1 MDNKKIIII
10 AASALLVIMLLFL
23 LVKQPQDDTSGQ
35 LQIVT
40 TESGNQ
46 LQVVTT
52 ESEEQLQETTTES
65 EEQLQETA
73 TEGEEQQ
80 QEAVTESGEQ
90 QQEATTE
97 SETQVQETA
106 VEVIDDQN
114 DSSQTE
120 YRFRSSKLLNNHY
133 EKHGKEM
140 GFNSPEE
147 YEQAAAAVVNN
158 PNALHKTEKEDGDD
172 AYYVEKTNEFVVV
185 STDGYI
191 RTYFNPSDG
200 INYYKRQ

>member
-23 LVKQPQDDTSGQ
+23 LVKQPQDDTTGQ

-73 TEGEEQQ
+73 TEGEEQL
-80 QEAVTESGEQ
+80 QEAVTESGE

-172 AYYVEKTNEFVVV
+172 VYYVEKTNEFVVV